1 MMNLGFGN
9 DGGGDKRLCA
19 LECNQLKLG
28 GCRESLHSVKGR
40 KINLV
45 REVSARR
52 QTFAR
57 SQKRMTSARAA
68 YATHLAFLI

>member
-9 DGGGDKRLCA
+9 DGGGDRRLCA

-28 GCRESLHSVKGR
+28 GCRESWHSAKGKRISLVK
-40 KINLV
+40 KYI
-45 REVSARR
+45 RR
-52 QTFAR
+52 RTFAR

>member
-1 MMNLGFGN
+1 MMNLGFAN

-28 GCRESLHSVKGR
+28 GCRENRHSVKGIRLVNECIR
-40 KINLV
+40 K
-45 REVSARR
+45 R
-52 QTFAR
+52 TFAR

-68 YATHLAFLI
+68 YAIHLAFLI

>member
-9 DGGGDKRLCA
+9 DGGGDRRWCA
-19 LECNQLKLG
+19 LECSQLKSG
-28 GCRESLHSVKGR
+28 GCLESRLSAEGRGISLVK
-40 KINLV
+40 KSI
-45 REVSARR
+45 RR
-52 QTFAR
+52 QTFAK